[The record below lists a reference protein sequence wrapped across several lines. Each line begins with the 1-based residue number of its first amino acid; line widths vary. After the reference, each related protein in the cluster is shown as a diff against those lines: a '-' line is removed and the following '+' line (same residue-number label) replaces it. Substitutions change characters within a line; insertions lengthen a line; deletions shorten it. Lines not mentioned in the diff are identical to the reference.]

1 MSFILSVPAEI
12 QSELGQRLRLHR
24 LAQSLS
30 QGELA
35 SMAGLSLGAVRKLER
50 DGQSSLETFVRVV
63 QTLGLTQE
71 LDTLFV
77 FQPVSIAMLER
88 AEQASKRQ
96 RAPRKTAKKLGQTIG
111 AERGKP

>member
-1 MSFILSVPAEI
+1 MSFILKIYAEI
-12 QSELGQRLRLHR
+12 QSELGQRLRAHR

-35 SMAGLSLGAVRKLER
+35 SMAGLSLGAVRQLER
-50 DGQSSLETFVRVV
+50 NGQSSLETFVRVI

-71 LDTLFV
+71 LDNLFV

-96 RAPRKTAKKLGQTIG
+96 RAPRKSAKTLGRTAGFG
-111 AERGKP
+111 RGKT